1 MCASGAEE
9 WNWRGLWE
17 KYQRYFWQD
26 THRGPAT
33 RTPSGRSAGTGP
45 HVRWDASASDTGAP
59 ANAPARSSPDI
70 SATFSDCCVMVRQYT
85 NHLLLVK
92 NGLVVCC
99 PTFAISGCETAG
111 TAGCGVVRC
120 IALWASIPMATKAN
134 LCLLRRKPQG
144 YKIRSHNRI
153 SGEPARLDRFAVI
166 RLR

>member
-1 MCASGAEE
+1 ME
-9 WNWRGLWE
+9 L
-17 KYQRYFWQD
+17 
-26 THRGPAT
+26 
-33 RTPSGRSAGTGP
+33 AGTLRKMSALFLAGSPWRTAIRHPFGRNAGQGP
-45 HVRWDASASDTGAP
+45 HLSWESFAVRVRGGSCADTGAP